1 MTSRTATQA
10 IARPTAPPPAAPSTD
25 PDLDLGLDLGLGLDL
40 ALDLAAPR
48 QPEVVHGY
56 LPPAQPPGSIVIAY
70 CGEPM
75 IVRGEFSPE
84 PPLDTCAECVAIW
97 EHERRAAE
105 RRAAGRAPGV

>member
-1 MTSRTATQA
+1 VISRPGAGG
-10 IARPTAPPPAAPSTD
+10 PSPDLERRLEPGMELD
-25 PDLDLGLDLGLGLDL
+25 PDL
-40 ALDLAAPR
+40 ARAR

-75 IVRGEFSPE
+75 IVRGEFTAE

-105 RRAAGRAPGV
+105 RRAAGRPPGV

>member
-1 MTSRTATQA
+1 MTSCTATQV
-10 IARPTAPPPAAPSTD
+10 ILRPVAAPVAPSAVRDQDLD
-25 PDLDLGLDLGLGLDL
+25 PDLAQRG
-40 ALDLAAPR
+40 

-75 IVRGEFSPE
+75 VVRGEFTAE
-84 PPLDTCAECVAIW
+84 PPRDTCAECVAIW

-105 RRAAGRAPGV
+105 RRAAGRPPGV

>member
-1 MTSRTATQA
+1 MTSRTATRA
-10 IARPTAPPPAAPSTD
+10 IFRPTAAPDGPSLEPE
-25 PDLDLGLDLGLGLDL
+25 PDLELT
-40 ALDLAAPR
+40 R

-75 IVRGEFSPE
+75 VVRGEYMAE

>member
-1 MTSRTATQA
+1 MTSRSATQA
-10 IARPTAPPPAAPSTD
+10 IVRPTVAPARVSPD
-25 PDLDLGLDLGLGLDL
+25 PDPDPEPELKL
-40 ALDLAAPR
+40 AEPG

-75 IVRGEFSPE
+75 VVRGEFTAE

-97 EHERRAAE
+97 EHQRRAAE
-105 RRAAGRAPGV
+105 RRAAGKPPGV

>member
-1 MTSRTATQA
+1 V
-10 IARPTAPPPAAPSTD
+10 IFRPAAAPAAPSVD
-25 PDLDLGLDLGLGLDL
+25 LEPDLELVE
-40 ALDLAAPR
+40 AR
-48 QPEVVHGY
+48 QPEVIHGY

-75 IVRGEFSPE
+75 VVRGEYMTE

>member
-1 MTSRTATQA
+1 M
-10 IARPTAPPPAAPSTD
+10 IFRPTAAPAAPSTAPVLV
-25 PDLDLGLDLGLGLDL
+25 PDHDLEL
-40 ALDLAAPR
+40 AER
-48 QPEVVHGY
+48 GQQEVVHGY

-75 IVRGEFSPE
+75 VVRGEFTAK

>member
-10 IARPTAPPPAAPSTD
+10 IFRPTAAPAGPSG
-25 PDLDLGLDLGLGLDL
+25 DLERDLEL
-40 ALDLAAPR
+40 
-48 QPEVVHGY
+48 QPELAEASQPKVVHGY

-75 IVRGEFSPE
+75 VVRGEFTAE

-105 RRAAGRAPGV
+105 RRAAGRPPGV

>member
-1 MTSRTATQA
+1 VELEAE
-10 IARPTAPPPAAPSTD
+10 
-25 PDLDLGLDLGLGLDL
+25 L
-40 ALDLAAPR
+40 AGVR

-75 IVRGEFSPE
+75 IVRGEFTAE

-105 RRAAGRAPGV
+105 RRAAGRPPGV